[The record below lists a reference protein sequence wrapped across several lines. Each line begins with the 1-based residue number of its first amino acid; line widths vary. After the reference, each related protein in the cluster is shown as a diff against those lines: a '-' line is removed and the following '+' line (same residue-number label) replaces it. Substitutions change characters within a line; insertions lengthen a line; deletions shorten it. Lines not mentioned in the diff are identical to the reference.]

1 MMSVGQMGMIAVATA
16 LVWNL
21 PGATVANS
29 QARPAAA
36 STEPTLVGQFGVWG
50 AYVAAP
56 GGKKTCFALAK
67 PASSKTNPPNRPRDP
82 IFAFISTRPGDK
94 VKDEV
99 SVIVGYPLKVDAHNS
114 IEVGSARYDMYAEGD
129 GLWIRNAAEEARLV
143 EALRAGAEAVVRGVS
158 TRGTETTDVFSLK
171 GVTQALD
178 KVAQECRG

>member
-114 IEVGSARYDMYAEGD
+114 I
-129 GLWIRNAAEEARLV
+129 
-143 EALRAGAEAVVRGVS
+143 
-158 TRGTETTDVFSLK
+158 
-171 GVTQALD
+171 
-178 KVAQECRG
+178 